1 MKRSIRLAVLG
12 LAGIGVL
19 ALASLAIAAYTTPTL
34 KVSYAGST
42 TVITASAA
50 QGDDATAVASIYVPT
65 GTTLT
70 IDQAPGTQIGS
81 VKAQVSALALGGAL
95 LPLEGPIVV
104 APPGAI
110 PAAAQLACTQGATPT
125 ATWLLQLSAA
135 GQTIN
140 LPAYVLPTAGAESA
154 LGPAKV
160 RFCLAPPDIPT
171 AQGGATFG
179 AKFLS
184 AALTVTGVFSPVT
197 QGAWIAF
204 WTPWQAGNGQINQAG
219 TVASPAAVAVG
230 AVTVKAKK
238 VGLGAVVSGKV
249 TQGGLGRPGA
259 VVAIWGGKG
268 RASLRKLGTVKTS
281 TAGTFSFRARTG
293 TVFQAR
299 VTAASIAAPPLCQL
313 ISAQLQ
319 GIPCVNPTANGFT
332 AVSASVRKK

>member
-34 KVSYAGST
+34 KVSYASST

-50 QGDDATAVASIYVPT
+50 PGDDATAVSTIYVPA
-65 GTTLT
+65 GTTVT
-70 IDQAPGTQIGS
+70 ANQAPGTPIGS

-95 LPLEGPIVV
+95 LPLAGPIIV

-110 PAAAQLACTQGATPT
+110 PAASQTACIQDATPT
-125 ATWLLQLSAA
+125 ATWLLQLAAA

-140 LPAYVLPTAGAESA
+140 LPAYILPTAGAESA
-154 LGPAKV
+154 LGPAKI
-160 RFCLAPPDIPT
+160 RFCLAPPDIPIDK
-171 AQGGATFG
+171 GGATFG

-184 AALTVTGVFSPVT
+184 AALTVNGVFSPVA

-204 WTPWQAGNGQINQAG
+204 WTPWQAGTGVVNQAG
-219 TVASPAAVAVG
+219 TVASPAAVAAG

-238 VGLGAVVSGKV
+238 NGLGAIVSGKV
-249 TQGGLGRPGA
+249 TQGGLARPGA
-259 VVAIWGGKG
+259 TVAIWEATGK
-268 RASLRKLGTVKTS
+268 AALKKLGTVKSS

-293 TVFQAR
+293 DVFQAR
-299 VTAASIAAPPLCQL
+299 VVAGSIAAPPLCQL

-332 AVSASVRKK
+332 AKSPAVNKK